1 MTGGKFVSRNKD
13 KYNRRLPVLPIW
25 NKVLIMCG
33 GETEEIYFNHY
44 KNKHKNDLKNIN
56 VKVVAHK
63 KSNPL
68 AVVQAALAQKS
79 DYNEVWA
86 VFDKD
91 DFTDFDN
98 AIIFALDNEINCAFS
113 NEAIEYWFFLHFE
126 NKTRAM
132 SRSSLNNELG
142 KKLGFDYDKGAE
154 TIQKTCNKIN
164 NKLQIAE
171 ERAQIGHERHI
182 VNSGNKPSDWCSC
195 TTVYALTKRL
205 REWSAAKK

>member
-1 MTGGKFVSRNKD
+1 MSKD
-13 KYNRRLPVLPIW
+13 KYRRKSPALRIRD
-25 NKVLIMCG
+25 KVLIMCG

-44 KNKHKNDLKNIN
+44 KTKHKKDLENIN
-56 VKVVAHK
+56 IKVVTHK

-68 AVVQAALAQKS
+68 AVVKAALEQQA
-79 DYNEVWA
+79 DYDEVWA

-98 AIIFALDNEINCAFS
+98 AIALALDNEINCAFS

-126 NKTRAM
+126 NRTGAMTRTA
-132 SRSSLNNELG
+132 LNAELG

-154 TIQKTCNKIN
+154 IIQRTCV
-164 NKLQIAE
+164 KLNSKVFTAE

-182 VNSGNKPSDWCSC
+182 IDSGKNPSDWRSC

-205 REWSAAKK
+205 REWSKAKK